1 MIDIDIRYQI
11 LDIDIDIRYQIL
23 DIRYQLLD
31 IDTDIDI
38 DINIQLY
45 TMMNQNRGFEH
56 GQLEKKRF
64 FHTWNVGT
72 TPSRCTSIL
81 DQPI

>member
-1 MIDIDIRYQI
+1 
-11 LDIDIDIRYQIL
+11 
-23 DIRYQLLD
+23 
-31 IDTDIDI
+31 
-38 DINIQLY
+38 
-45 TMMNQNRGFEH
+45 MNQNRGFEH

-81 DQPI
+81 DQPMMSCLGHDSETAGRAIDIQGKVQELFIMVY